1 MAEKDMEE
9 ELDYRITFPSP
20 LGKDY
25 SDDDTED
32 GEGDSLDQP
41 EPVVILLG
49 WMGCQEKHLTKYAAI
64 WDQEK
69 VFMIFSRCK
78 ARF

>member
-1 MAEKDMEE
+1 MADE

-25 SDDDTED
+25 SDEEGEEEEFGD
-32 GEGDSLDQP
+32 GLDQP

-49 WMGCQEKHLTKYAAI
+49 WLGCQEKHLTKYAAI
-64 WDQEK
+64 WDQK
-69 VFMIFSRCK
+69 R
-78 ARF
+78 